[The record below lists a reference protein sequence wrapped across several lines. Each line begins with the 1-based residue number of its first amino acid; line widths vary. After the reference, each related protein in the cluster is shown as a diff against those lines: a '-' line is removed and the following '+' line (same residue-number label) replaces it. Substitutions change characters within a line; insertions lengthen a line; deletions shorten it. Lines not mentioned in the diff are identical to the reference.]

1 MDTAA
6 SSNIVESSLWL
17 LHMET
22 WPQPVACRCKCW
34 TPQAKQ
40 LSGWRKQPH
49 PSTGSLPKNLL
60 SLQPLL
66 DKALP
71 IKCIVPS
78 STHQQAGTRIS
89 WTLVLSSRT
98 PAVASGPASLTR
110 HHTQENHSSIA
121 CGASQSLHSDKLGS
135 SPAH

>member
-1 MDTAA
+1 MWTLLLAA
-6 SSNIVESSLWL
+6 TLWNL
-17 LHMET
+17 PSGSFT
-22 WPQPVACRCKCW
+22 WRPGPNQWPVGVNAGHLRPNNYLGGGNSH
-34 TPQAKQ
+34 THQQAVY
-40 LSGWRKQPH
+40 L
-49 PSTGSLPKNLL
+49 NLL

-121 CGASQSLHSDKLGS
+121 SGASQSLHSDKLGS